1 LYHEK
6 GDGNQGLG
14 FWNHI
19 RETRTMNSQ
28 MHKPTGGDISGRLR
42 ILLAAAVCA
51 MMLLGSPAGWAQEA
65 QTLDGIAAVVNEE
78 IITISEVREAMAFE
92 VAQEAQNYRGER
104 LRGRI
109 SAIYKQTLNNLTD
122 IQLQLARARQLQMS
136 VSDDDIDRQV
146 GTLKDRNQISDD
158 QLVQM
163 LKSRGMTLET
173 YRQQIREGLLVAKV
187 VNAEVRS
194 RLIILDSELQEAYE
208 ARQESYRIAGTQTV
222 SHVLFLLPER
232 ASDDDVAQRRAKAER
247 VLQEIRDGGD
257 FAALARQHSE
267 GPSAE
272 RGGLLG
278 TFQANELLPGFDE
291 ATAGLL
297 PGEVS
302 DVVRTRVGLH
312 VIRLEDRQAD
322 SFKSFDDVKE
332 ELQNQLLREKT
343 EAKYQEWLEALRLQ
357 AYVKILYED

>member
-1 LYHEK
+1 M
-6 GDGNQGLG
+6 
-14 FWNHI
+14 
-19 RETRTMNSQ
+19 R
-28 MHKPTGGDISGRLR
+28 SGRLR
-42 ILLAAAVCA
+42 LLPAAAFCLLILL
-51 MMLLGSPAGWAQEA
+51 SQPASWAQEA
-65 QTLDGIAAVVNEE
+65 SLLDGIAAVVNEE

-92 VAQEAQNYRGER
+92 VSQLAQGYRGER
-104 LRGRI
+104 LQAQL
-109 SAIYKQTLNNLTD
+109 SALYKQTLHNLTD

-146 GTLKDRNQISDD
+146 DALKEQNRISGD

-173 YRQQIREGLLVAKV
+173 YRQQIREGLLVTKV

-194 RLIILDSELQEAYE
+194 RLIILDSELQSAYE
-208 ARQESYRIAGTQTV
+208 TRQENYRIAGTQTV
-222 SHVLFLLPER
+222 SHILLLVPAR
-232 ASDDDVAQRRAKAER
+232 ASDDDVAQRRAEAER

-257 FAALARQHSE
+257 FAALARRYSE

-291 ATAGLL
+291 ATAGLQ

-302 DVVRTRVGLH
+302 DVTRTRVGLH
-312 VIRLEDRQAD
+312 IIRLEARQAD
-322 SFKSFDDVKE
+322 SFRSFDDIKE
-332 ELQNQLLREKT
+332 DLQNELLREKT

-357 AYVKILYED
+357 AHVKILYEE

>member
-1 LYHEK
+1 MVSNRIDK
-6 GDGNQGLG
+6 PRGD
-14 FWNHI
+14 
-19 RETRTMNSQ
+19 E
-28 MHKPTGGDISGRLR
+28 ISGLLRL
-42 ILLAAAVCA
+42 LPTAAVC
-51 MMLLGSPAGWAQEA
+51 LLTLLNGPAGWAQA
-65 QTLDGIAAVVNEE
+65 VRTLDGIAAVVNEE
-78 IITISEVREAMAFE
+78 IITIGEVREAMAFE
-92 VAQEAQNYRGER
+92 VTQLAQTYRGER
-104 LRGRI
+104 LQEAI
-109 SAIYKQTLNNLTD
+109 SATYKQTLNNLMD
-122 IQLQLARARQLQMS
+122 IQLQLARARQMQMS
-136 VSDDDIDRQV
+136 VSGDEIDRQV
-146 GTLKDRNQISDD
+146 DALKEQSQISDD

-163 LKSRGMTLET
+163 LKSRGMDLES
-173 YRQQIREGLLVAKV
+173 YRQQIREGLLVTKV

-222 SHVLFLLPER
+222 SHILFLLPER
-232 ASDDDVAQRRAKAER
+232 ASDNDVAQRRGEAER
-247 VLQEIRDGGD
+247 VLQAIRDGGD

-291 ATAGLL
+291 ATANLQ

-302 DVVRTRVGLH
+302 DVIRTRVGLH
-312 VIRLEDRQAD
+312 LIRLEDRQAD
-322 SFKSFDDVKE
+322 SFRSFEGVRE
-332 ELQNQLLREKT
+332 ELQNELLREKT

>member
-1 LYHEK
+1 
-6 GDGNQGLG
+6 
-14 FWNHI
+14 
-19 RETRTMNSQ
+19 
-28 MHKPTGGDISGRLR
+28 
-42 ILLAAAVCA
+42 
-51 MMLLGSPAGWAQEA
+51 
-65 QTLDGIAAVVNEE
+65 
-78 IITISEVREAMAFE
+78 
-92 VAQEAQNYRGER
+92 
-104 LRGRI
+104 
-109 SAIYKQTLNNLTD
+109 
-122 IQLQLARARQLQMS
+122 MS
-136 VSDDDIDRQV
+136 VSDGDIDRQV
-146 GTLKDRNQISDD
+146 DALKEQNQISDD

-173 YRQQIREGLLVAKV
+173 YRQQIREGLLVTKV

-232 ASDDDVAQRRAKAER
+232 ASDDDVAQRRAEAER

>member
-1 LYHEK
+1 MS
-6 GDGNQGLG
+6 NA
-14 FWNHI
+14 I
-19 RETRTMNSQ
+19 SQ
-28 MHKPTGGDISGRLR
+28 LAGKRLHGGDCRGGLR
-42 ILLAAAVCA
+42 VLLAAAVCVLI
-51 MMLLGSPAGWAQEA
+51 LLGRQAGWAQET

-78 IITISEVREAMAFE
+78 IITISEVRGAMAFE
-92 VAQEAQNYRGER
+92 VSQLAQTYRGEQ
-104 LRGRI
+104 LREQI
-109 SAIYKQTLNNLTD
+109 SALYKQTLDNLTD

-136 VSDDDIDRQV
+136 VSNDDIDRQV
-146 GTLKDRNQISDD
+146 DALKEQNQISDD

-173 YRQQIREGLLVAKV
+173 YRQQIREGLLVTKV

-194 RLIILDSELQEAYE
+194 RLIILDSELQAAYA
-208 ARQESYRIAGTQTV
+208 ARQESYRIPGTQTV
-222 SHVLFLLPER
+222 SHILFLLPER
-232 ASDDDVAQRRAKAER
+232 ASDNDVAQRRGEAGR

-291 ATAGLL
+291 ATAGLQ
-297 PGEVS
+297 PGETS
-302 DVVRTRVGLH
+302 DVIRTRVGLH
-312 VIRLEDRQAD
+312 IIRLEDRQTD

-332 ELQNQLLREKT
+332 DLQNELLFEKT
-343 EAKYQEWLEALRLQ
+343 EARYQEWLEALRLQ